1 MAWLPLQEGGREAV
15 WLPDPRMEMAPP
27 SLHAQRSSWEITGAA
42 GDTEE

>member
-27 SLHAQRSSWEITGAA
+27 SLHAQRSSREITGAA
-42 GDTEE
+42 EDKEE